1 MSTDKSMQAAQSDDS
16 EAEMTGEQRSLLQA
30 LCAETG
36 AHFEE
41 ELSQAEA
48 AELIGELRT
57 LSPRLQRE

>member
-1 MSTDKSMQAAQSDDS
+1 MSIDKAMHAVQSDDAES
-16 EAEMTGEQRSLLQA
+16 EMTGEQRSLLQA

-41 ELSQAEA
+41 ELTQAEA
-48 AELIGELRT
+48 AELIGELRE